1 MSPSH
6 HPASHAKGIRL
17 LIVDDSDLV
26 RRGIKTVISDQEE
39 VPITVVGEAATV
51 AAAVAESAKLKPD
64 VVLMDIRLPDGT
76 GLEACRQIVQKQPE
90 VRVLILTS
98 HSSDTYVYEAIIAG
112 AQGYLLKDINPS
124 GLIQAI
130 ADVASGKCILD
141 TEATTRVMRL
151 VRGQS
156 AGGAQGDLAA
166 LSAQELRVLSL
177 VATGKTNKEIS
188 EALGLSDNTVKHYLG
203 NVFEKLQVKRR
214 SQAAAFFTQN
224 NSTQGK

>member
-1 MSPSH
+1 MVTIMPTGDMTRDRSGNG
-6 HPASHAKGIRL
+6 A
-17 LIVDDSDLV
+17 
-26 RRGIKTVISDQEE
+26 
-39 VPITVVGEAATV
+39 EAAGP
-51 AAAVAESAKLKPD
+51 L
-64 VVLMDIRLPDGT
+64 
-76 GLEACRQIVQKQPE
+76 LER
-90 VRVLILTS
+90 
-98 HSSDTYVYEAIIAG
+98 Y
-112 AQGYLLKDINPS
+112 
-124 GLIQAI
+124 
-130 ADVASGKCILD
+130 
-141 TEATTRVMRL
+141 RVMRL

-156 AGGAQGDLAA
+156 AGGGQGDLAA

>member
-1 MSPSH
+1 MNSQ
-6 HPASHAKGIRL
+6 HPASHAKSIRL

-26 RRGIKTVISDQEE
+26 RRGIKTVIADQED
-39 VPITVVGEAATV
+39 VAITVVGEAATV
-51 AAAVAESAKLKPD
+51 AAAISECTKLKPD

-76 GLEACRQIVQKQPE
+76 GLDACRQICLRQPE

-98 HSSDTYVYEAIIAG
+98 HSSDSYVYEAIIAG
-112 AQGYLLKDINPS
+112 AQGYLIKDINPD

-130 ADVASGKCILD
+130 VDVAAGKCILD
-141 TEATTRVMRL
+141 PEATTRVMRL
-151 VRGQS
+151 VRGQAS
-156 AGGAQGDLAA
+156 GGAPSDLAS

-214 SQAAAFFTQN
+214 SQAAALFTQN
-224 NSTQGK
+224 SAGTDK

>member
-51 AAAVAESAKLKPD
+51 AAAVAECAKLKPD

-112 AQGYLLKDINPS
+112 AQGYLLKDINPT

-156 AGGAQGDLAA
+156 AGGRRAI
-166 LSAQELRVLSL
+166 SLRSR
-177 VATGKTNKEIS
+177 
-188 EALGLSDNTVKHYLG
+188 
-203 NVFEKLQVKRR
+203 RR
-214 SQAAAFFTQN
+214 SSGCYRWWRRARRTRRSARHW
-224 NSTQGK
+224 G

>member
-1 MSPSH
+1 MSAIPLVPS
-6 HPASHAKGIRL
+6 AQGIRL

-26 RRGIKTVISDQEE
+26 RRGIKTVISDQED
-39 VPITVVGEAATV
+39 VRITVVGEASTV
-51 AAAVAESAKLKPD
+51 ASAVAECARLKPD

-76 GLEACRQIVQKQPE
+76 GLDACRQIGQKQPE

-112 AQGYLLKDINPS
+112 AQGYLLKDINPD

-130 ADVASGKCILD
+130 VDVAAGKCILD

-188 EALGLSDNTVKHYLG
+188 EALGLSDNTVKHYLA
-203 NVFEKLQVKRR
+203 NVFEKLQVRRR
-214 SQAAAFFTQN
+214 SQAAALFTQN
-224 NSTQGK
+224 SSGQIK

>member
-17 LIVDDSDLV
+17 LIADDSDLV

-51 AAAVAESAKLKPD
+51 AAALAECAKHKPD

-112 AQGYLLKDINPS
+112 AQGYLLKDINPT

-151 VRGQS
+151 GRGQS